1 MRRSPLLP
9 LTLILVGILWAG
21 CRTADPMPALTVP
34 PDATTLTLTDDE
46 MPRVLYASAWGAFAE
61 AGWDVTD
68 HDSDALR
75 FVASPRGIDGE
86 AEVSVE
92 SDAPR
97 DVAEEGR
104 IVVSVDPA
112 DPDASAVLLAAAR
125 ALATVPG
132 RFSFR

>member
-1 MRRSPLLP
+1 MLALAAM
-9 LTLILVGILWAG
+9 LWAG
-21 CRTADPMPALTVP
+21 CRTTLPNAPPAVP
-34 PDATTLTLTDDE
+34 PDATTLLLTDDE

-68 HDSDALR
+68 HDSDAFR
-75 FVASPRGIDGE
+75 FVVRPEGMDGE
-86 AEVSVE
+86 AEVAIE
-92 SDAPR
+92 SNAPR
-97 DVAEEGR
+97 ALAEEGR

-112 DPDASAVLLAAAR
+112 DADARAVLLAAAR